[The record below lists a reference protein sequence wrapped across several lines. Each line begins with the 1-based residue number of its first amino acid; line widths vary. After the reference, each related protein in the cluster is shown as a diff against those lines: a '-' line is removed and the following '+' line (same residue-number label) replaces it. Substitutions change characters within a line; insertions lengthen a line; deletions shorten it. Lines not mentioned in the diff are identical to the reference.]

1 MKTRRFFTPLI
12 ALALVVVAFGIAPR
26 ADEGFWPYNR
36 IPKAAIKAKYKCD
49 VTDTWLNHLQLATVR
64 FGGGTGSIVSPDG
77 LVLTNHHIGLS
88 SLLRLS
94 TAEKDL
100 VKGGVLAAARA
111 DELKVAGMTLSV
123 LQSIEDVTAKVTGAV
138 TPGMTPQEAAA
149 ARQKAI
155 TAIQGEAQAGVTKQV
170 VSLYAG
176 AVYNL
181 YTYKVYNDV
190 RLVFGV
196 EYNTGFF
203 GGDPDNFTYPRYC
216 VDVSMF
222 RLYENDKPAQT
233 PNFLKWSPAGSK
245 EGDLVFT
252 TGHPGSTQRL
262 NTVAHLKY
270 RRDLALPFSIASNE
284 MRESAI
290 KKWAAQSAEN
300 ARQTTQ
306 ELFGVQNSLK
316 SQRGQLKGLKDDA
329 LMAQKEAA
337 EKRLRAELAKNA
349 AKQTELGDAWDIIE
363 KAIATA
369 RQLDAERNF
378 IANAAGLNYSTLF
391 TQARLMVRAAYTPP
405 AEGQGRGGRGG
416 AAAPAAGARGGQPGG
431 GQPGGGQ
438 RGGGQRGGPGGTPPA
453 VNIAREKI
461 NLTESLA
468 FMQKYLGPDHAI
480 VKRILGDKTPEARA
494 TDLVDK
500 TRITDPE
507 IRALLQAGGKA
518 TIDVSTDP
526 MIVLARSL
534 ETDAQAINK
543 KYEDEVT
550 VVQAAAYPKIGQAV
564 FVVDGAK
571 AYPDATGTLRLSYGT
586 VKSYKEDGKI
596 IPAYTYVPGLYE
608 RSARHNNQAPYEL
621 APRWAEAKAALDPK
635 TPFDLVT
642 TNDIVGGNSG
652 SAMVNKKGE
661 LVGLIFDGNIQS
673 LPGYVIY
680 EEAVNRAVSVDSRI
694 ILEALRKV
702 YKADALATEI
712 AGAAGKKK

>member
-1 MKTRRFFTPLI
+1 MKLKRLLTPLL
-12 ALALVVVAFGIAPR
+12 ALAIAAVAFGIAPR
-26 ADEGFWPYNR
+26 ADEGFWPYNS
-36 IPKAAIKAKYKCD
+36 IPKAAIKAKYKFD

-88 SLLRLS
+88 TLQRLS

-100 VKGGVLAAARA
+100 VKNGFLAATRA
-111 DELKVAGMTLSV
+111 DELKVPGMSLSV
-123 LQSIEDVTAKVTGAV
+123 LQSIEDVTAKVVGAV
-138 TPGMTPQEAAA
+138 TPAMSAQDAAA

-155 TAIQGEAQAGVTKQV
+155 AGIQGEAQTGVSKQV
-170 VSLYAG
+170 VALYAG

-181 YTYKVYNDV
+181 YTYKVYSDV

-216 VDVSMF
+216 MDVSMF

-252 TGHPGSTQRL
+252 TGHPGATQRL
-262 NTVAHLKY
+262 QTVAHLKY
-270 RRDLALPFSIASNE
+270 RRDLAMPFSVASNE

-290 KKWAAQSAEN
+290 KKWAALSAEN

-316 SQRGQLKGLKDDA
+316 SQRGQLKA
-329 LMAQKEAA
+329 LQDNTIMAQKEAA
-337 EKRLRAELAKNA
+337 EKRLRAELAKNP
-349 AKQTELGDAWDIIE
+349 AKQKELGDAWDIIE
-363 KAIATA
+363 KAVGAA
-369 RQLDAERNF
+369 RQIDAERNF
-378 IANAAGLNYSTLF
+378 IVNAAGLNSTLF
-391 TQARLMVRAAYTPP
+391 NQARQLVRAAYNPP
-405 AEGQGRGGRGG
+405 AEGQAGRGGRGG
-416 AAAPAAGARGGQPGG
+416 GQRGGGAPAA
-431 GQPGGGQ
+431 
-438 RGGGQRGGPGGTPPA
+438 GGGQRGGPGGGAAPA
-453 VNIAREKI
+453 INTAREKI
-461 NLTESLA
+461 NLTESLV

-494 TDLVDK
+494 TELIDK

-534 ETDAQAINK
+534 EADAQAITK
-543 KYEDEVT
+543 KYDEEFNS
-550 VVQAAAYPKIGQAV
+550 VQAATYPKIGQAV

-596 IPAYTYVPGLYE
+596 IPPYTYVPGLYE
-608 RSARHNNQAPYEL
+608 RSAQHNNQTPYEL
-621 APRWAEAKAALDPK
+621 APKWVEAKAALDPK

-652 SAMVNKKGE
+652 SAMVNRKGE

-673 LPGYVIY
+673 LPGYIIY
-680 EEAVNRAVSVDSRI
+680 DESVNRAVSVDSRI
-694 ILEALRKV
+694 IIEALRKV
-702 YKADALATEI
+702 YKADALANEI
-712 AGAAGKKK
+712 VGLAGKKK

>member
-1 MKTRRFFTPLI
+1 MKTRRFFTSLI

-36 IPKAAIKAKYKCD
+36 IPKAAIKAKYKFD

-88 SLLRLS
+88 SLQRLS

-100 VKGGVLAAARA
+100 VKGGFLAATRA

-270 RRDLALPFSIASNE
+270 RRDLALPFSIASNG

-378 IANAAGLNYSTLF
+378 IANAAGLNSTLF
-391 TQARLMVRAAYTPP
+391 TQARQMVRAAYNPP
-405 AEGQGRGGRGG
+405 AAGQGRGGRGG
-416 AAAPAAGARGGQPGG
+416 AGAAPGTAPAGARGGQPGG

-438 RGGGQRGGPGGTPPA
+438 RGGAGGAQPA

-480 VKRILGDKTPEARA
+480 VKRILGDKTLEARA
-494 TDLVDK
+494 TELVDK

-608 RSARHNNQAPYEL
+608 RSAQHNNQSPYEL

-635 TPFDLVT
+635 TPFNLVT

>member
-36 IPKAAIKAKYKCD
+36 IPKAAIKAKYKFD

-88 SLLRLS
+88 SLQTLS

-100 VKGGVLAAARA
+100 VKGGFMAATRA
-111 DELKVAGMTLSV
+111 DELKVARMTLSV

-138 TPGMTPQEAAA
+138 TPGMTPQDAAA

-216 VDVSMF
+216 MDVSMF

-233 PNFLKWSPAGSK
+233 PNFLNWSPAGSK
-245 EGDLVFT
+245 KGDLVFT

-391 TQARLMVRAAYTPP
+391 TQARQMVRAAYNPP
-405 AEGQGRGGRGG
+405 AAGQGRGGRGG
-416 AAAPAAGARGGQPGG
+416 AGAAAAGARGGQP
-431 GQPGGGQ
+431 
-438 RGGGQRGGPGGTPPA
+438 GGGQRGGPGGTPPA
-453 VNIAREKI
+453 VNVAREKI

-480 VKRILGDKTPEARA
+480 VKRILGDKTLEARA

-550 VVQAAAYPKIGQAV
+550 AVQAAAYPKIGQAV

-596 IPAYTYVPGLYE
+596 IPPYTYVAGLYE

>member
-1 MKTRRFFTPLI
+1 MKTRRLLTPLLAVAI
-12 ALALVVVAFGIAPR
+12 AVAAFAVAPR
-26 ADEGFWPYNR
+26 ADEGFWPYNS
-36 IPKAAIKAKYKCD
+36 IPKGAIKAKYKFD
-49 VTDTWLNHLQLATVR
+49 VTDAWLNHLQLATVR
-64 FGGGTGSIVSPDG
+64 FGGGTGSVVSPDG

-88 SLLRLS
+88 TLQRLS
-94 TAEKDL
+94 TPEKDL
-100 VKGGVLAAARA
+100 VKSGFIAATRA
-111 DELKVAGMTLSV
+111 DELKVPGMTLSI
-123 LQSIEDVTAKVTGAV
+123 LQKIEDVTARVTSAV
-138 TPGMTPQEAAA
+138 TPNMTPQEAAA

-155 TAIQGEAQAGVTKQV
+155 ADIQGEAQAGVLKQV

-176 AVYNL
+176 AQYNL
-181 YTYKVYNDV
+181 YTYKVYTDV

-216 VDVSMF
+216 MDVSMF
-222 RLYENDKPAQT
+222 RLYENDKPAHT
-233 PNFLKWSPAGSK
+233 PDYLTFSPNGSK

-284 MRESAI
+284 TRESAI
-290 KKWAAQSAEN
+290 KTWAASSAEN

-316 SQRGQLKGLKDDA
+316 SQRGQLKALQDPA

-337 EKRLRAELAKNA
+337 EKRLRAELAKNP
-349 AKQTELGDAWDIIE
+349 AKEKELGDAWDIIE
-363 KAIATA
+363 KSVEAA
-369 RQLDAERNF
+369 RQIDAERNF
-378 IANAAGLNYSTLF
+378 IANAAGLNSTLF
-391 TQARLMVRAAYTPP
+391 TQARQIVRAAYNPE
-405 AEGQGRGGRGG
+405 AGGRGGRGGRGG
-416 AAAPAAGARGGQPGG
+416 AGAPAAGGR
-431 GQPGGGQ
+431 
-438 RGGGQRGGPGGTPPA
+438 GGQRGGPGGAQA

-461 NLTESLA
+461 NLTASLT
-468 FMQKYLGPDHAI
+468 FMQNYLGPTHAI
-480 VKRILGDKTPEARA
+480 VKRILGDKTPEALA
-494 TDLVDK
+494 SELIDQ

-507 IRALLQAGGKA
+507 IRALLQAGGRA
-518 TIDVSTDP
+518 TVDVSTDP

-534 ETDAQAINK
+534 EPDAEAITK

-550 VVQAAAYPKIGQAV
+550 TVQAAAYPKIGQAV

-596 IPAYTYVPGLYE
+596 VPAYTYVAGLYE
-608 RSARHNNQAPYEL
+608 RSAQHNNQTPYEL
-621 APRWAEAKAALDPK
+621 SPRWVEARSSLNPK
-635 TPFDLVT
+635 TPFDLVS

-652 SAMVNKKGE
+652 SAMVNRKGE

-673 LPGYVIY
+673 LPGYVHY
-680 EEAVNRAVSVDSRI
+680 DESVNRAVSVDSRI
-694 ILEALRKV
+694 IVEALRKV
-702 YKADALATEI
+702 YKADALADEI
-712 AGAAGKKK
+712 AGPVAKRK

>member
-1 MKTRRFFTPLI
+1 MKTKRFITPL
-12 ALALVVVAFGIAPR
+12 LALTLAVAAFGIAPR
-26 ADEGFWPYNR
+26 ADEGFWPYNS
-36 IPKAAIKAKYKCD
+36 IPKAAIKAKYKFE
-49 VTDTWLNHLQLATVR
+49 VTDPWLNHLQLATVR
-64 FGGGTGSIVSPDG
+64 FGGGTGSVVSPDG

-88 SLLRLS
+88 TLQRLS
-94 TAEKDL
+94 TADRDL
-100 VKGGVLAAARA
+100 VKNGFLAATRA
-111 DELKVAGMTLSV
+111 DELKVPNMTLSV
-123 LQSIEDVTAKVTGAV
+123 LQSIEDVTAKVTAAIA
-138 TPGMTPQEAAA
+138 PGMTPQDAAA

-155 TAIQGEAQAGVTKQV
+155 TAIQGEPQAGVTRQV

-196 EYNTGFF
+196 EYNTGFY
-203 GGDPDNFTYPRYC
+203 GGDTDNFTYPRYC
-216 VDVSMF
+216 MDVSMF

-233 PNFLKWSPAGSK
+233 PNYLKWSPAGSK
-245 EGDLVFT
+245 EGELVFT

-262 NTVAHLKY
+262 NTVAHLEY

-290 KKWAAQSAEN
+290 KKWAALSAEN

-329 LMAQKEAA
+329 LMAQKRAA
-337 EKRLRAELAKNA
+337 EKRLRDELAKNA
-349 AKQTELGDAWDIIE
+349 AKQKELGDAWDV
-363 KAIATA
+363 IATSIEAA
-369 RQLDAERNF
+369 RRLDAERNF
-378 IANAAGLNYSTLF
+378 IANAAGLNSDLF
-391 TQARLMVRAAYTPP
+391 RQARQLVRAAYTPP

-416 AAAPAAGARGGQPGG
+416 RGGAGAPAAAGARGGQPAGAPAG
-431 GQPGGGQ
+431 AGQ
-438 RGGGQRGGPGGTPPA
+438 RGGQAPA
-453 VNIAREKI
+453 INIAREKI

-468 FMQKYLGPDHAI
+468 FMQKYLGPGHAI
-480 VKRILGDKTPEARA
+480 VTRILGDKTPEARA
-494 TDLVDK
+494 TELIEK

-507 IRALLQAGGKA
+507 IHALLQAGGKA
-518 TIDVSTDP
+518 AIDVSTDP

-534 ETDAQAINK
+534 EPDSQAITK
-543 KYEDEVT
+543 KYEDEVNA
-550 VVQAAAYPKIGQAV
+550 VQAAAYPKIGQAV

-586 VKSYKEDGKI
+586 VKSYKEDGKV

-608 RSARHNNQAPYEL
+608 RSAQHNNQPPYEL
-621 APRWAEAKAALDPK
+621 APRWADAKSSLDPK

-652 SAMVNKKGE
+652 SAMVNRKGE

-673 LPGYVIY
+673 LPGYFTY
-680 EEAVNRAVSVDSRI
+680 DESVNRAVSVDSRI

-702 YKADALATEI
+702 YKADALANEI
-712 AGAAGKKK
+712 AGAPAKKK

>member
-36 IPKAAIKAKYKCD
+36 IPKAAIKAKYKFD
-49 VTDTWLNHLQLATVR
+49 VTDTWLNHLQLATVK

-88 SLLRLS
+88 SLQRLS

-100 VKGGVLAAARA
+100 VKGGFLAATRA
-111 DELKVAGMTLSV
+111 DELKVARMTLSV

-138 TPGMTPQEAAA
+138 TPGMTPQDAAA

-378 IANAAGLNYSTLF
+378 IFNAAGLNYSTLF
-391 TQARLMVRAAYTPP
+391 TQARQMVRAAYTPP

-494 TDLVDK
+494 TELIDK

-550 VVQAAAYPKIGQAV
+550 AVQAAAYPKIGQAV

-596 IPAYTYVPGLYE
+596 IPPYTYVAGLYE